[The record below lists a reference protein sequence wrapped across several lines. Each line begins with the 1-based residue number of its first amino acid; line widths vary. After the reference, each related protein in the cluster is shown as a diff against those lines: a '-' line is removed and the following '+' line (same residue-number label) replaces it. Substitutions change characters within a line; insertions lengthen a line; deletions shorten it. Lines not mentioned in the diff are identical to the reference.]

1 MRAWC
6 ISLRILERACRN
18 MLIGIFDNC
27 RNRLRQRFYENT
39 KKSMS
44 FFLYQRSF
52 FYRFFKREP
61 IQWHHSPK
69 EDSAQ
74 KALSSVCRKSLFSPA
89 WGRNTPSAQPVSVR
103 FAPGNR
109 GPSSKRAHFLRRW
122 RRIARFPFLGF
133 PRTPFLTVAENLLL
147 YRQSQSPALSR
158 GLLYFGADPAFLP
171 ADFSCIL
178 SYSRLK

>member
-1 MRAWC
+1 MREWG
-6 ISLRILERACRN
+6 ISLRVLERTCRN
-18 MLIGIFDNC
+18 MLIGIFNNR
-27 RNRLRQRFYENT
+27 RNRLRQKFYENT

-109 GPSSKRAHFLRRW
+109 GPSSKRARFLRRW

-133 PRTPFLTVAENLLL
+133 PRTPFTRKGYAASVK
-147 YRQSQSPALSR
+147 RQSR
-158 GLLYFGADPAFLP
+158 
-171 ADFSCIL
+171 
-178 SYSRLK
+178 